1 MTTDPLLF
9 DDPCVLFALRRESA
23 PFLRLFPVQQRFG
36 GAPCRARFCGPSWL
50 TVLVVETGVG
60 TDAASRAL
68 DWVLG
73 SPRLD
78 NVPYRP
84 KVVLSA
90 GFCGALKPGYGVG
103 DVVVADEVVVE
114 GKSWPVPWPGELAA
128 GDWQPPLHHDR
139 LLCVPHLVGEVSEKR
154 ALAER
159 HGAGVVDME
168 SAAVAQ
174 ACSRAGV
181 PFGCVRAVS
190 DDCDTPLSPALTAC
204 LSGGRVDP
212 LRLLAATARSPAL
225 VPQMW
230 RLARQT
236 CHAARQLA
244 LALGELLTLTLPWTE
259 EGERGASAP

>member
-23 PFLRLFPVQQRFG
+23 PFLRLFPVQQRFP

-50 TVLVVETGVG
+50 TVLVLETGVG
-60 TDAASRAL
+60 TDSAARAL
-68 DWVLG
+68 DWLLAA
-73 SPRLD
+73 PPLD

-90 GFCGALKPGYGVG
+90 GFCGALRPGYRVG
-103 DVVVADEVVVE
+103 DVIVADEVVAE
-114 GKSWPVPWPGELAA
+114 GKSWPAPWPGTLAA
-128 GDWQPPLHHDR
+128 GDWQPPLKHDR
-139 LLCVPHLVGEVSEKR
+139 LLCVPHLIGDVAEKR
-154 ALAER
+154 ALAAR

-174 ACSRAGV
+174 ACARAGV

-204 LSGGRVDP
+204 LAGGRVAP
-212 LRLLAATARSPAL
+212 LRLLAATARSPGL

-236 CHAARQLA
+236 RYAAGQLA
-244 LALGELLTLTLPWTE
+244 LALGELLTLTLPWTAE
-259 EGERGASAP
+259 